1 MISGVRV
8 ASLSEVV
15 SETFDF
21 GMKRWGLLAG
31 VFAVLAIAIA
41 GFEFGS
47 KTVEFAGLA
56 TGASVGTG
64 VPKIKGVPAVLLADT
79 KLGDVGIGVLAVS

>member
-31 VFAVLAIAIA
+31 VFAV
-41 GFEFGS
+41 S
-47 KTVEFAGLA
+47 
-56 TGASVGTG
+56 
-64 VPKIKGVPAVLLADT
+64 LADT
-79 KLGDVGIGVLAVS
+79 KLGDVGIGVVGIGVVGIGVVGIGVLAVS